1 MLLLCSPSE
10 GKLMINLLSLYF
22 EIVLQECT
30 SPYKHREDDTGLP
43 RGVYNSTSANATK
56 KFCGQEKVG
65 EVMLA
70 G

>member
-1 MLLLCSPSE
+1 
-10 GKLMINLLSLYF
+10 MINLLSLYF